1 VSTTSNIDDPAYWR
15 RRAIEARRVADQLD
29 EATAKQTMLSIAQS
43 YERLAILAETKAARR
58 PT

>member
-58 PT
+58 PP

>member
-1 VSTTSNIDDPAYWR
+1 L
-15 RRAIEARRVADQLD
+15 ADQLD
-29 EATAKQTMLSIAQS
+29 DATARQTMLSIAQS